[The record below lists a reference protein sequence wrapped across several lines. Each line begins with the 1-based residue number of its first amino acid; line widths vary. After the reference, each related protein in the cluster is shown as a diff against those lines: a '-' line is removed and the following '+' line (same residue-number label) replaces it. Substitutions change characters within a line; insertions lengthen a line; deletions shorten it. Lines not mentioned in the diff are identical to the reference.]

1 MQIFTVNWCGG
12 CGRRF
17 GAKNVAADATE
28 TSVGATRT
36 QHSAGILI
44 IHRARNLNPVVGTSP
59 VDCRRGWTDESHG
72 KCRRGRTCWNART
85 HRVTNSAKS
94 LKQS

>member
-1 MQIFTVNWCGG
+1 MQIFTINSCVGR
-12 CGRRF
+12 GRRF
-17 GAKNVAADATE
+17 GAKNVATDPSE
-28 TSVGATRT
+28 TSVCTTRT
-36 QHSAGILI
+36 QYSAGILI
-44 IHRARNLNPVVGTSP
+44 IHCARNLNPVVGTSP

-72 KCRRGRTCWNART
+72 KCRRGRTCRNART